1 MSEQKYSY
9 GVGRRKATTARAKIY
24 DGTDVTVTVNG
35 VELSKYFPAYYQ
47 ATITDMLQKVEAT
60 NVRIELFIRG
70 GGVTGQSEAARLA
83 IANALLKKDD
93 ATYRSSIRQHD
104 YNTTDI
110 RKVLPKQAG
119 KPKAR
124 KSRQWVKR

>member
-1 MSEQKYSY
+1 MSDSKYFY
-9 GVGRRKATTARAKIY
+9 GVGRRKACTARAKVY
-24 DGTDVTVTVNG
+24 DGADLEVIVNG
-35 VELSKYFPAYYQ
+35 KKLEDYFPAYYQ
-47 ATITDMLQKVEAT
+47 ATITEMLEKVEASS
-60 NVRIELFIRG
+60 VRIELFIRG
-70 GGVTGQSEAARLA
+70 GGLTGQSDAARLA

-93 ATYRSSIRQHD
+93 AAYRPTIRQHD

-110 RKVLPKQAG
+110 RKVLPKQPG

>member
-1 MSEQKYSY
+1 MSQEQYSY

-24 DGTDVTVTVNG
+24 DSGEVSIVVNG
-35 VELSKYFPAYYQ
+35 VALDKYFPAYYQ
-47 ATITDMLQKVEAT
+47 ATITDMLQKVEAN
-60 NVRIELFIRG
+60 NVRIELFVRG

-83 IANALLKKDD
+83 IANALLKKDE
-93 ATYRSSIRQHD
+93 ATYRPSIRQYG

-110 RKVLPKQAG
+110 RKVLSKQAG
-119 KPKAR
+119 RPKAR